1 MGKITRV
8 ALNSANIKFE
18 NGGDESRKYEI
29 SADCEITSKNKLGS
43 YSSGK
48 VREVGVVGEEDSI
61 ATFNGYYGS
70 NQSVH
75 TSKDVDTSAKCAI
88 MTAIDDFLTEVNS
101 VAAKGTAI

>member
-48 VREVGVVGEEDSI
+48 VKVVGEEDVV
-61 ATFNGYYGS
+61 ATFNGYYNS

-75 TSKDVDTSAKCAI
+75 TSQHLDTMTKCNV

-101 VAAKGTAI
+101 VAEKGTAI

>member
-8 ALNSANIKFE
+8 ALNSANIKFD
-18 NGGDESRKYEI
+18 NSGDASRVYEI
-29 SADCEITSKNKLGS
+29 TADCEITRKNKLGS
-43 YSSGK
+43 YSSG
-48 VREVGVVGEEDSI
+48 EVKVVGEEATTV

-75 TSKDVDTSAKCAI
+75 TSQHLDTMTKCNV

-101 VAAKGTAI
+101 VAEAGTAI

>member
-8 ALNSANIKFE
+8 ALNSANIKFD
-18 NGGDESRKYEI
+18 NSGDTSRQYEI
-29 SADCEITSKNKLGS
+29 TADCEITRKNKLGS
-43 YSSGK
+43 YSSG
-48 VREVGVVGEEDSI
+48 EVKVVGKEASI

-75 TSKDVDTSAKCAI
+75 TSQGVDTTAKCLI

-101 VAAKGTAI
+101 VAEKGTAI